1 MRAFGLSILGIG
13 ILALGATGCGSD
25 DGPSGSSAGKDGEVV
40 EAPEFQGGGQAAQAK
55 LEYPAGPYGIDKQS
69 IIENYK
75 FVGYANS
82 MVSIDALQPIELAE
96 FYNPTGDA
104 TFGPGSVFGEG
115 NPKPKGLVINVGSV
129 WCPPCNQEAATVLPG
144 EYAHYKPLGGEIL
157 FQLADGPTP
166 GTPAKLMHLSSWVK
180 KYQVNYPAVLD
191 PSYRLNELFAE
202 NAYPANLMVRTS
214 DMRIV
219 EVVAGIPQAGFW
231 SKFDQLLAGTL

>member
-1 MRAFGLSILGIG
+1 MRVLALSILGIG
-13 ILALGATGCGSD
+13 ILTLGTVGCGSD
-25 DGPSGSSAGKDGEVV
+25 DGPGSSSTDKDYEVI
-40 EAPEFQGGGQAAQAK
+40 EPTPFQGGGQTAKPK
-55 LEYPAGPYGIDKQS
+55 LEYPAGPYGIDMNS

-75 FVGYANS
+75 FVGYANAQ
-82 MVSIDALQPIELAE
+82 VSIDALQPIELGE
-96 FYNPTGDA
+96 FYNPTGDG

-115 NPKPKGLVINVGSV
+115 APKPKGLVINVGSV

-166 GTPAKLMHLSSWVK
+166 GTPAKLLHLSSWVT
-180 KYQVNYPAVLD
+180 KYKVNYPAVLD

-202 NAYPANLMVRTS
+202 NAYPANLMIRTS

-219 EVVAGIPQAGFW
+219 RVVAGIPLASFW
-231 SKFDQLLAGTL
+231 ADFDKLLAGNL